1 MISEIK
7 PKGMNKMKIQR
18 RLPPSLFII
27 LIMVGMMILP
37 AVVGGEALED
47 VIVTVTSGQDTSIST
62 SNAINFGSLAPGGNN
77 TVSDAFGLTNVGNV
91 VGHVGATF
99 TTSVSTTYGLT
110 NASYVIGGAN
120 VSMQG
125 PGTLTALDNL
135 VTDTAMGGDN
145 DVAADAVE
153 DMWDIKLN
161 VPSGQDPAIY
171 NGTIEL
177 TFS

>member
-1 MISEIK
+1 MLK
-7 PKGMNKMKIQR
+7 PK
-18 RLPPSLFII
+18 
-27 LIMVGMMILP
+27 LIMLSALILFVTIGLTFIP
-37 AVVGGEALED
+37 SAMGGEPLDD
-47 VIVTVTSGQDTSIST
+47 VVVTVTSGQDTSIST

-77 TVSDAFGLTNVGNV
+77 TVTDAFGLTNDGNV

-99 TTSVSTTYGLT
+99 TTNVSTVYGLT
-110 NASYVIGGAN
+110 NTTLVIGGAN

-135 VTDTAMGGDN
+135 APDTDMGGDN

-153 DMWDIKLN
+153 DMWDIKLD
-161 VPSGQDPAIY
+161 VPAGQDPAIY
-171 NGTIEL
+171 NGTVEI

>member
-1 MISEIK
+1 
-7 PKGMNKMKIQR
+7 MKLKAIM
-18 RLPPSLFII
+18 LSGLILFITI
-27 LIMVGMMILP
+27 GLTFMPSAM
-37 AVVGGEALED
+37 GGEPLDD
-47 VIVTVTSGQDTSIST
+47 VVVTVTSGQDTSITT

-77 TVSDAFGLTNVGNV
+77 TVTDAFGLTNDGNV

-99 TTSVSTTYGLT
+99 TTDVGSIYGLT
-110 NASYVIGGAN
+110 NSTYVIGGAN

-135 VTDTAMGGDN
+135 APDTDMGGDN

-161 VPSGQDPAIY
+161 VPVGQYPAIY
-171 NGTIEL
+171 NGTVEI

>member
-1 MISEIK
+1 
-7 PKGMNKMKIQR
+7 MKDQR
-18 RLPPSLFII
+18 RLPFSVFMI
-27 LIMVGMMILP
+27 LVMIGMMLLP
-37 AVVGGEALED
+37 AAMGGEALED
-47 VIVTVTSGQDTSIST
+47 VIVAVTSGQDTSITT

-77 TVSDAFGLTNVGNV
+77 TVTDAFGLTNAGNV
-91 VGHVGATF
+91 DGHVGATF
-99 TTSVSTTYGLT
+99 TTNVGAVYGLT
-110 NASYVIGGAN
+110 NTTYVIGGAN

-161 VPSGQDPAIY
+161 VPSGQDAAIY
-171 NGTIEL
+171 NGTVEL